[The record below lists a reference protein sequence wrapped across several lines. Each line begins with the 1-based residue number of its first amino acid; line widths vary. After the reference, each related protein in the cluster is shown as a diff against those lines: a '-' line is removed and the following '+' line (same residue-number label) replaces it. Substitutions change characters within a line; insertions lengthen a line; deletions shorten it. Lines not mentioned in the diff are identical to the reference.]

1 LAVHHRVTD
10 GSSSAERGRE
20 WRQGLPALSDGTI
33 VLRELRSRD
42 APSLLRHL
50 NQSRGRD
57 ADAENTG
64 WTPPPVRRPAR
75 TLIDERVA
83 QIGTADACLFAINPA
98 GDALFVAHVTSRLR
112 HAVAGL
118 ELPVGGGVSGW
129 VAANRSTI
137 RHADPALDVGRL
149 ADDLALRCCTS
160 TPVFTGGD
168 LFGVLTMYGTQAAG
182 FSDSAVTAVGLLAQV
197 VGLMIAQPERD
208 DDLKFLAARG
218 LSMAAAS

>member
-1 LAVHHRVTD
+1 MLSARK
-10 GSSSAERGRE
+10 GSFYDPVVVEKFIE
-20 WRQGLPALSDGTI
+20 LIPALQ
-33 VLRELRSRD
+33 RD
-42 APSLLRHL
+42 APAFRDGSEVRASVVVGLTRAVGA
-50 NQSRGRD
+50 RGRD
-57 ADAENTG
+57 SDAEHTG
-64 WTPPPVRRPAR
+64 WTPPPVRRHAR
-75 TLIDERVA
+75 SLIDERVA

-149 ADDLALRCCTS
+149 AADLALRCCTS

-168 LFGVLTMYGTQAAG
+168 LFGVLTMYGTQATG

-197 VGLMIAQPERD
+197 VGLMIAP
-208 DDLKFLAARG
+208 
-218 LSMAAAS
+218 